1 MPDDLR
7 WAARFAFLEE
17 LWRDRP
23 RVVVDRGLEAWLS
36 AGVSAEGDDDPVAAL
51 VDRLLPA
58 SAGGP
63 RAFMATHDAATAR
76 ELSRTRPATGFVP
89 VERLADLLQHRDVQ
103 VAIVDLTGVDV
114 DSDAETTAV
123 AHSSATEVA
132 AGRRVLGPTARRVLE
147 QLGEAARAGKAVA
160 IVLPAGA
167 GPGAFDDV
175 QAMELLTDALG
186 TGRLY
191 GLYPPRM
198 TALVDYGVPGDAEG
212 EEDELDLDEEPLE
225 DDDDELDEDEDDEA
239 LVEDEDEDEDD
250 DLETAA
256 RVEPGEDDEDD
267 ETDEADE
274 AEDEVPLSFD
284 NTLGTMSPP
293 IEEWLL
299 VAGVPGPADGLSL
312 VEVREAATTTALPPA
327 TWRAQLHEAQRQA
340 DLQAIEVQR
349 WAERADELAADN
361 ERLRTALAET
371 QDELARAV
379 HAADAAPLAPPASPS
394 GTGTDLQTE
403 ARLEA
408 AAAEVQGL
416 KWRIGQLEEQLE
428 AAQARPLDEL
438 EAELAMLRA
447 RLHAASDAED
457 RGRASPHPD
466 ADRPESSRTAI
477 DVHAAELSRP
487 GAPAGTHV
495 QAAVRV
501 LEALVHRLERG
512 GIEAVRLRTDLLALK
527 ERLRRLPGPTRQQAG
542 HKALQLPLR
551 QPPRPS

>member
-198 TALVDYGVPGDAEG
+198 TALV
-212 EEDELDLDEEPLE
+212 
-225 DDDDELDEDEDDEA
+225 
-239 LVEDEDEDEDD
+239 
-250 DLETAA
+250 
-256 RVEPGEDDEDD
+256 
-267 ETDEADE
+267 
-274 AEDEVPLSFD
+274 
-284 NTLGTMSPP
+284 
-293 IEEWLL
+293 
-299 VAGVPGPADGLSL
+299 
-312 VEVREAATTTALPPA
+312 EVREAATTTALPPA

-447 RLHAASDAED
+447 RLHAASDDED

-466 ADRPESSRTAI
+466 ADRPEPSRTAI

>member
-1 MPDDLR
+1 MGSSDG
-7 WAARFAFLEE
+7 AS
-17 LWRDRP
+17 
-23 RVVVDRGLEAWLS
+23 VVD
-36 AGVSAEGDDDPVAAL
+36 V
-51 VDRLLPA
+51 VD
-58 SAGGP
+58 
-63 RAFMATHDAATAR
+63 
-76 ELSRTRPATGFVP
+76 
-89 VERLADLLQHRDVQ
+89 
-103 VAIVDLTGVDV
+103 
-114 DSDAETTAV
+114 
-123 AHSSATEVA
+123 
-132 AGRRVLGPTARRVLE
+132 
-147 QLGEAARAGKAVA
+147 
-160 IVLPAGA
+160 
-167 GPGAFDDV
+167 
-175 QAMELLTDALG
+175 
-186 TGRLY
+186 
-191 GLYPPRM
+191 
-198 TALVDYGVPGDAEG
+198 
-212 EEDELDLDEEPLE
+212 
-225 DDDDELDEDEDDEA
+225 
-239 LVEDEDEDEDD
+239 DEDEDEDD

-256 RVEPGEDDEDD
+256 RVEPGEDDE
-267 ETDEADE
+267 TDEADE
-274 AEDEVPLSFD
+274 TEDEVPLSFD

-312 VEVREAATTTALPPA
+312 VEVRETATTTALPPA

-447 RLHAASDAED
+447 RLHAASDDED
-457 RGRASPHPD
+457 RGRASPHAD
-466 ADRPESSRTAI
+466 ANRPEPSRTAI

-487 GAPAGTHV
+487 GAPVGTHV

-527 ERLRRLPGPTRQQAG
+527 ERLRRLPGQP
-542 HKALQLPLR
+542 LQLPLR